1 MATKTISILPKRIK
15 MTDMTD
21 STEISL
27 LEHCN
32 ITSKTLGVYS
42 GFPNTAADNSTNLLA
57 LLKDYHQHTGS
68 FRFDVTLH
76 GFVDKHAWLNGKRGK
91 FIRPDA
97 GRPRWVVS
105 IWINREKRLVSVAT
119 INIWVIQLESGDS
132 SSDLYMYVRR
142 SAHHAHH
149 LYMHTSK
156 NEESDTP
163 PCLCDDSTSSSSDDE
178 SSSSDS
184 DLPDLIAV

>member
-1 MATKTISILPKRIK
+1 

-21 STEISL
+21 STELSL

-42 GFPNTAADNSTNLLA
+42 SFPNTAADNSTNLLA

-91 FIRPDA
+91 LIRPDA
-97 GRPRWVVS
+97 GRPRRVVS
-105 IWINREKRLVSVAT
+105 IWINREERLVSVAT
-119 INIWVIQLESGDS
+119 INMG
-132 SSDLYMYVRR
+132 YP
-142 SAHHAHH
+142 A
-149 LYMHTSK
+149 
-156 NEESDTP
+156 
-163 PCLCDDSTSSSSDDE
+163 
-178 SSSSDS
+178 
-184 DLPDLIAV
+184 